1 MGEAAAA
8 SERQQMFS
16 GTKQVGEN
24 HRFNEARLHTYLAD
38 TISGYDG
45 PLEVREFKGGQ
56 SNPTYQLVTP
66 GKKYVLRRKPPGKLL
81 PSAHAVDR
89 EFRVISALNQT
100 DFPVPKAYTLCE
112 DESVIGTMFYVMEMV
127 EGRILWDALLP
138 TEPKESRTA
147 IYDAMNETIAKL
159 HMIDYAAIGLSD
171 FGKPGNYFARQIS
184 RWSKQYMASETETIE
199 PMNKLMEWLPNNIPD
214 DESTS
219 IVHGDYRL
227 DNMVLH
233 PTEPR
238 VLAVLDWELCTLGH
252 PLGDFTYHTM
262 QWKMPGQGTGG
273 GTGSLLGADLAA
285 LGIPSFDD
293 YVKAYC
299 ARTGRGGIDNLDF
312 YYAYN
317 FMRLAGILQGI
328 AGRVR
333 DGTAASDHAKTMAA
347 NVRPL
352 AEEGWLYAQK
362 AGAL

>member
-1 MGEAAAA
+1 MSEAASAGD
-8 SERQQMFS
+8 RQEMFS
-16 GTKQVGEN
+16 GTKQVVDA
-24 HRFNEARLHTYLAD
+24 HRFDEAKLHAYMAD
-38 TISGYDG
+38 TVEGFEG
-45 PLEVREFKGGQ
+45 PIEVRQFKGGQ
-56 SNPTYQLVTP
+56 SNPTYQIITP
-66 GKKYVLRRKPPGKLL
+66 KQKYVLRRKPPGKLL

-89 EFRVISALNQT
+89 EYKAISALNKT
-100 DFPVPKAYTLCE
+100 DFPVPRAYTLCE
-112 DESVIGTMFYVMEMV
+112 DESVLGTMFYIMEMV
-127 EGRILWDALLP
+127 EGRVLWESTLP
-138 TEPKESRTA
+138 QETKENRTK

-159 HMIDYAAIGLSD
+159 HMVDYEAIGLGD

-184 RWSKQYMASETETIE
+184 RWSKQYVASETENIDA
-199 PMNKLMEWLPNNIPD
+199 MNKLMEWLPGNIS
-214 DESTS
+214 DEDSNS

-273 GTGSLLGADLAA
+273 GTGSLMGQDLAA

-299 ARTGRGGIDNLDF
+299 DRTGRSGIDNLDF

-362 AGAL
+362 AGAV